1 MRWLIRTFFRGV
13 RLVLGPFMLLWEAV
27 SRPSAVERTAEAQAR
42 VEQACRE
49 LALYQFRT
57 CPFCIKVRKEMHR
70 LALPIALRDARDDP
84 AHRAA
89 LEQGGGRIKVP
100 CLRVPEGDAVRW
112 IYESDA
118 IIGYLRGRFAA

>member
-27 SRPSAVERTAEAQAR
+27 SRPEPVQRTPEAQTLVER
-42 VEQACRE
+42 ACGE
-49 LALYQFRT
+49 LALYQFPT

-70 LALPIALRDARDDP
+70 LALPIELRDARDDP
-84 AHRAA
+84 DHRAA
-89 LEQGGGRIKVP
+89 LEQGGGRVKVP
-100 CLRVPEGDAVRW
+100 CLRVPEAEAVRW

-118 IIGYLRGRFAA
+118 IIDYLRGRFAA